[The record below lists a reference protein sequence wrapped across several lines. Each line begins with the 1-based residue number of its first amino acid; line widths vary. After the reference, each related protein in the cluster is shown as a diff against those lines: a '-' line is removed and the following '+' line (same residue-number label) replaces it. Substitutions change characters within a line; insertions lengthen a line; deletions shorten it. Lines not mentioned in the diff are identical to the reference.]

1 MPAATVR
8 IIRVTGATGTSTVD
22 ITSTNTVANAEDKHF
37 SVPTGSANPVR
48 IPASG
53 TTNYSYWVTTRL
65 QASTAP
71 SGTIDNLR
79 WYSST
84 GSGNFGTGV
93 SAVVGQ
99 AQTYAQAN
107 GTIGTTGTQLTT
119 GSHPGLYAAPVD
131 PYVNYPNAT
140 QYLAVTGSINANT
153 GQFGNYVVYQL
164 AVTYGAS
171 PGPTGQETFTWLYD
185 ET

>member
-1 MPAATVR
+1 MAAATVK
-8 IIRVTGATGTSTVD
+8 IIRCTGATGTSTTD
-22 ITSTNTVANAEDKHF
+22 ITSTNTVANAADVHY
-37 SVPTGSANPVR
+37 STPVGSSNPVR

-53 TTNYSYWVTTRL
+53 STNYSYWVSTRL
-65 QASTAP
+65 LAQTAP
-71 SGTIDNLR
+71 TGTIDQLR
-79 WYSST
+79 WYSTS

-93 SAVVGQ
+93 SVVAAQ
-99 AQTYAQAN
+99 ATTYVQAN
-107 GTIGTTGTQLTT
+107 GTVGTSGTQLTT
-119 GSHPGLYAAPVD
+119 GSHAGLVAAPVD

-140 QYLAVTGSINANT
+140 QYLAVSGSITTST
-153 GQFGNYVVYQL
+153 GQFGNFVVYQL